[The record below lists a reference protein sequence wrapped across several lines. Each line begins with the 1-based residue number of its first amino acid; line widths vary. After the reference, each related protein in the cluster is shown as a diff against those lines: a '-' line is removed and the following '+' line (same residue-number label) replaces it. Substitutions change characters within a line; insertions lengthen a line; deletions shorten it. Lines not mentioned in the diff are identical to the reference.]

1 MRYELAKMGKDDVIL
16 AYEQGSGQKDGDPE
30 DIGSISLIPLSAVAS
45 WGELLGMSDS
55 EALDAII
62 QVRGS
67 GEPAPDPETGRNAW
81 TDAYEQ
87 IESEAA
93 SSEDYD
99 AAAYIR
105 SISYG
110 PDRRARTRAALGLS
124 PVGVQAMA
132 ANVASADDGGKSVV
146 LSDAADGIAALRRG
160 FVDDIRRLH
169 DNP

>member
-30 DIGSISLIPLSAVAS
+30 DIGSISIIPLSAVAS

-93 SSEDYD
+93 SS
-99 AAAYIR
+99 APR
-105 SISYG
+105 SG
-110 PDRRARTRAALGLS
+110 FPLS
-124 PVGVQAMA
+124 ACRPWPPTSHRQTTA
-132 ANVASADDGGKSVV
+132 ANL
-146 LSDAADGIAALRRG
+146 LSSPTRRTE
-160 FVDDIRRLH
+160 
-169 DNP
+169 

>member
-1 MRYELAKMGKDDVIL
+1 MATHEITLEVDKTGQAIPQVLVMRV
-16 AYEQGSGQKDGDPE
+16 GDT
-30 DIGSISLIPLSAVAS
+30 D
-45 WGELLGMSDS
+45 
-55 EALDAII
+55 
-62 QVRGS
+62 
-67 GEPAPDPETGRNAW
+67 ET
-81 TDAYEQ
+81 YEQ

-160 FVDDIRRLH
+160 FVDDIRKLH